1 MSSDMTIDADGAA
14 SRGPIPKSM
23 DRDVSAAELSGRWV
37 NDLGT
42 VIDLRSHA
50 DGRVS
55 GTVKFG
61 ATGAS
66 YQLYPLKGTCVL
78 RPDGQRGIVGT
89 VPGWPQPSSLTVWCG
104 ELDTDGSVLSTK
116 LLSAAGESSHQAL
129 DGGTDFHRTQA
140 ASRRRSA

>member
-1 MSSDMTIDADGAA
+1 MSSDMSATADGAA
-14 SRGPIPKSM
+14 SRGPIPTST
-23 DRDVSAAELSGRWV
+23 DHDDPADELSGRWV
-37 NDLGT
+37 NGSGT
-42 VIDLRSHA
+42 VIDLRSHD

-66 YQLYPLKGTCVL
+66 YQLYPLKGTCVV

-89 VPGWPQPSSLTVWCG
+89 VPGWPQPSSITVWCG
-104 ELDTDGSVLSTK
+104 ELDTDGAVLSTR
-116 LLSAAGESSHQAL
+116 LLSAGEPSHQAL
-129 DGGTDFHRTQA
+129 DGESEFHRSRV